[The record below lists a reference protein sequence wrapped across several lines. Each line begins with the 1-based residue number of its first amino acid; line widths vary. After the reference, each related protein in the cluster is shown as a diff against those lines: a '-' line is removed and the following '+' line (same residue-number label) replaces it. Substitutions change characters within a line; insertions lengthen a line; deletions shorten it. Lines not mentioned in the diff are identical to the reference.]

1 MLDANHENPMGAS
14 PVDPSQPS
22 MKSYSNLYL
31 EGSPIRKHENAYFQM
46 KEKIKHINS
55 KYVTHSPTANSAR
68 KKGTN
73 PVEPSPLSALGGMSK
88 LNADLPPAP

>member
-1 MLDANHENPMGAS
+1 
-14 PVDPSQPS
+14 
-22 MKSYSNLYL
+22 
-31 EGSPIRKHENAYFQM
+31 M

-68 KKGTN
+68 KKGTTN
-73 PVEPSPLSALGGMSK
+73 LVDQPTLSALGSISK